1 MDADRELPAA
11 PNAVQPNEQAT
22 DYLVNLAPDQEGC
35 ASIPPAPGDHSGHS
49 APSGTRALVDGVG
62 VYTASPGSPFL
73 TAPVVATS
81 DSTAELVP
89 GTQLAAT
96 ADLEISAASA
106 RQRGRSL
113 RTGRCRAQ
121 RNRTAPP
128 PRFRSGPPLARSCTN
143 GRCAIRVI
151 DTDNGR
157 RRTSLL
163 PPGRTARRRDRP

>member
-89 GTQLAAT
+89 GTQLA
-96 ADLEISAASA
+96 DLTEPLRQQIWRFPLRPRVSEEEVSGLVAAVLNVIA
-106 RQRGRSL
+106 RHL
-113 RTGRCRAQ
+113 
-121 RNRTAPP
+121 
-128 PRFRSGPPLARSCTN
+128 PLAS
-143 GRCAIRVI
+143 
-151 DTDNGR
+151 D
-157 RRTSLL
+157 
-163 PPGRTARRRDRP
+163 PARR